1 MPERKRIRVTKRKR
15 KPAEARFNL
24 VAANLLDNGGDLK
37 KAMVDA
43 GYPKNKST
51 TALTQNPNF
60 MELLD
65 EAGVTDN
72 KLANKLAEGL
82 EATKSVVMGGGE
94 FIDVQP
100 DFATRHKY
108 LETLLKVKGHMTAH
122 VENKMNISIKYKPLL
137 AGDTAH
143 SKPIEGVKLERGIVD
158 VIEAQV
164 VEQEHQKDMRANNVS
179 EDDSD
184 REAFGFNQED

>member
-15 KPAEARFNL
+15 KPAEARFKL

-60 MELLD
+60 IELLD
-65 EAGVTDN
+65 EVGVTDN
-72 KLANKLAEGL
+72 KLAHKLAEGL

-108 LETLLKVKGHMTAH
+108 LETLLKVKGHINNDIAK
-122 VENKMNISIKYKPLL
+122 KMNISIKYKPLL
-137 AGDTAH
+137 AGDTTAR
-143 SKPIEGVKLERGIVD
+143 KVVEGVTLKD
-158 VIEAQV
+158 TAIEAEV
-164 VEQEHQKDMRANNVS
+164 IGAEGGNNGVYKN
-179 EDDSD
+179 DSD
-184 REAFGFNQED
+184 RETSEFDQED